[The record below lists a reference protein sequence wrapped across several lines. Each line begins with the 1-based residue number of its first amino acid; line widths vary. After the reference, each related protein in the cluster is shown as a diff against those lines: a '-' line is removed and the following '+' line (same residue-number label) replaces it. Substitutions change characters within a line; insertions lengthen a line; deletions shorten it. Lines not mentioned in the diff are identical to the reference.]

1 MFEKEF
7 NRLTLL
13 QRMEY
18 VAMEAD
24 LISEIKH
31 YSFRICLYTVH
42 GHYVEAFYDL
52 NTNYLTDV
60 AILDPEDNRMNLYA
74 NKVDISELLK

>member
-1 MFEKEF
+1 MYEKEF
-7 NRLTLL
+7 NKWGLT

-18 VAMEAD
+18 VALEGD
-24 LISEIKH
+24 LITEIKY
-31 YSFRICLYTVH
+31 YSFRICLYIVEE
-42 GHYVEAFYDL
+42 HYIEVFYDL

-60 AILDPEDNRMNLYA
+60 AILDPDDARMGLYA

>member
-7 NRLTLL
+7 NKLLLL

-24 LISEIKH
+24 LIGEIKH
-31 YSFRICLYTVH
+31 FSFRICLYTLH
-42 GHYVEAFYDL
+42 GYYIEAFYDL

-60 AILDPEDNRMNLYA
+60 AILNAEDDRMNLYA
-74 NKVDISELLK
+74 SKVDISELLK

>member
-7 NRLTLL
+7 NKLNIM

-18 VAMEAD
+18 VALEAD
-24 LISEIKH
+24 LIGQIKQ
-31 YSFRICLYTVH
+31 YSMRICLYTVY
-42 GHYVEAFYDL
+42 GFYIEAFFDIHTEEL
-52 NTNYLTDV
+52 MDV
-60 AILDPEDNRMNLYA
+60 AILDPDDTRMGLYA